1 MHKLFT
7 CLTHLAFLATLTTYA
22 AIAAAKSAKAG
33 DVLPISN
40 PHREAGNT
48 SIEPEADGYTTS
60 FPCLVS
66 CIPSAAGYVDGAHM
80 SIDLSDMRQLYIL
93 LAILSASWSCRRPRT
108 VRIHCSRENHPVI
121 VYPRPTQSRTRAP
134 PVPVQPPSLK
144 NRNVNRIAVPAFR
157 NRHRIRL

>member
-40 PHREAGNT
+40 PHHEAGNT

-93 LAILSASWSCRRPRT
+93 FSDLVGVLVMPSSANGPDPLQPRKSPRD
-108 VRIHCSRENHPVI
+108 RISPADSI
-121 VYPRPTQSRTRAP
+121 ADTRAARSGP
-134 PVPVQPPSLK
+134 TAELEK
-144 NRNVNRIAVPAFR
+144 
-157 NRHRIRL
+157 